1 MWIFH
6 WLPLFWWFWCWSLKI
21 VWAPREIFLRC
32 LSCSCDVTKVGGLLC
47 NTSPLCKDGDD
58 YIEDDNDV
66 GDHDD
71 ENDAD
76 NCDHNVV
83 TTIMVT
89 IIMVAKIMVTMMMV
103 VEMMTGTRITMMTM
117 NSLLHFTLFCWKSCL
132 FFAIY
137 AVLWKIGLLQ
147 VTRYCVDKILA
158 KNSIKVMFLWWWFLC
173 VVFWLVQ
180 SEVFWLIQVM
190 MMPMCGILTD
200 TKRFDCYKWCF
211 RMMMLI
217 LYTGTYA
224 SVLTDTKRFDWY
236 NDDDAHTVHWD
247 LWQTV
252 S

>member
-1 MWIFH
+1 MHIIGLNKFHERLKLFHKGLDQFHMGLKLFHVRLRGAQTIPCRAQTISWGAQTISQGAQTIFRFKKNQAALNKCHAGLNKFHAVWIFP

-47 NTSPLCKDGDD
+47 NTSPLWKDGDD

-66 GDHDD
+66 GDRDD

-103 VEMMTGTRITMMTM
+103 VEMMTETRITMMTM

-137 AVLWKIGLLQ
+137 AVLSQNRFVAIYAQ
-147 VTRYCVDKILA
+147 
-158 KNSIKVMFLWWWFLC
+158 LC
-173 VVFWLVQ
+173 GENFSQ
-180 SEVFWLIQVM
+180 
-190 MMPMCGILTD
+190 
-200 TKRFDCYKWCF
+200 K
-211 RMMMLI
+211 
-217 LYTGTYA
+217 
-224 SVLTDTKRFDWY
+224 
-236 NDDDAHTVHWD
+236 
-247 LWQTV
+247 
-252 S
+252 